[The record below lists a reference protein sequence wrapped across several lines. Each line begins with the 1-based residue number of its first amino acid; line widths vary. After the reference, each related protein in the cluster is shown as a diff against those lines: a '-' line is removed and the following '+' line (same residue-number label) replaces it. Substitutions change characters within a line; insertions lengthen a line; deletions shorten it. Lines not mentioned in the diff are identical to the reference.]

1 MRTQQMLASKACKLV
16 IRCWFG
22 VCYRSQGDV
31 VAVHF
36 VNKEFWLHCII
47 KSSDTLF
54 IDPVNWELPILL
66 LSSRKVFG
74 ECRPP
79 PSNEK
84 ESWIQIVNL
93 ERHQHLEMSLITLSP
108 YQHLLSTSA
117 NLLITLSFFARE
129 INAGKNRTSSLE
141 EGSNSHSNHAPSA
154 LTGLHLE
161 AHLIHSNLNFHFD
174 YVPIPIITLFFFF
187 LRLRLF
193 SAHPCRPADL
203 NMLDE
208 HPLICQGR
216 IVIYSTELPP
226 HQSASTHSPS
236 DNQEITRQATS
247 WFIKA
252 TSLFSS
258 KQSCHRSTKFAEYFN

>member
-22 VCYRSQGDV
+22 ACYRSQGDV

-54 IDPVNWELPILL
+54 IDPVNWALPILL

-174 YVPIPIITLFFFF
+174 YVPILIITVFFFF
-187 LRLRLF
+187 WGWGYSF
-193 SAHPCRPADL
+193 WICRTSIPWFVREEL
-203 NMLDE
+203 ST
-208 HPLICQGR
+208 
-216 IVIYSTELPP
+216 IYSTELPP

-236 DNQEITRQATS
+236 DNQEITRQAEGGYQ
-247 WFIKA
+247 
-252 TSLFSS
+252 LV
-258 KQSCHRSTKFAEYFN
+258 H